1 MALSCISTIASSQF
15 VNNGPTYLSFIYP
28 TTLGVSSNTI
38 TSPTYN
44 YTAGTGTN
52 VYRNGN
58 YNMMSTYNNGVN
70 QIWRAFTLDN
80 TKFYMTGVV
89 TSNTQTI
96 YNSTND
102 TTTVGS
108 NLTYTRQAYV
118 SGTGV
123 YQGGT
128 TTLSQR
134 VQTTYNTSS
143 ISYGEMVQLKFP
155 FRFVFRKLSISLA
168 NTNDFGPREI
178 RVLGSNDNITW
189 TQVHFQTY
197 TTTYTQS
204 VVALVINNTTNTV
217 PYAHHRFMW
226 EKNNGGNVII
236 LEKMIVEGLAEVV

>member
-28 TTLGVSSNTI
+28 TSLGVSANTI
-38 TSPTYN
+38 TGATYN

-52 VYRNGN
+52 VYRNGK
-58 YNMMSTYNNGVN
+58 YNMMSTYNNTIHH
-70 QIWRAFTLDN
+70 IWRAFTLDS

-96 YNSTND
+96 YNSATD
-102 TTTVGS
+102 GTSPGS
-108 NLTYTRQAYV
+108 TLTFTRQAYV

-128 TTLSQR
+128 TNTSQD
-134 VQTTYNTSS
+134 VKTTYNTSLTS
-143 ISYGEMVQLKFP
+143 RGEMVQLKFP
-155 FRFVFRKLSISLA
+155 FRFVFRKLSIALG
-168 NTNDFGPREI
+168 NTHIYGPCDI
-178 RVLGSNDNITW
+178 RVLGSNDNVTW

-197 TTTYTQS
+197 TTAYTHGI
-204 VVALVINNTTNTV
+204 VALVINNTTNTV
-217 PYAHHRFMW
+217 PYAHHRFIW
-226 EKNNGGNVII
+226 EKNNGGNVIV